1 MFPAC
6 EGSPALRVRLTDQ
19 WRKVDIRN
27 EKRWTLLEPLVLA
40 VSKGTLWANRYPFSL
55 RLPSL
60 NFCHLQS
67 KESEYISQGTLGQ
80 YRSWRLLSV
89 HLSEKPSL
97 RHTHTHTHTYTH
109 LCTHTHGNSQ
119 PLDMNWCS
127 SPACTA
133 HTDLSSS
140 THTRDR
146 CAHAWP
152 TELHLLNRMLSR
164 KSVPFSVRPLFFFFT
179 ALFSNFANI

>member
-80 YRSWRLLSV
+80 YRSWHLLSV

-109 LCTHTHGNSQ
+109 LRTHTHGNSQ